1 MPTYSYKCEAGHQK
15 DIFHGMQ
22 EEPRFYC
29 HCGKILAK
37 VYQGGPLIKFSGEGF
52 YTTDKKK
59 S

>member
-29 HCGKILAK
+29 HCGK
-37 VYQGGPLIKFSGEGF
+37 PLKKGFGLGSVTFKGEGF

-59 S
+59 